1 MGRVCKYHP
10 LDEAAYSCQHCEIDF
25 CQKCSKEPVSNSRN
39 AMTSCFICESN
50 LERLDTEND
59 FVPFWRKLPEIH
71 QYPLASS
78 GLIAIF
84 TIAFAMVLLV
94 SLHGLF
100 VVPVVAVMTL
110 YGFTCLK
117 SSAQG
122 EENIPDFSE
131 AINGN
136 VGLAVGL
143 LGILILIS
151 FLVGAVFFYLG
162 DVFGIVAYLLAVIAV
177 PAIIMLLSVEESVIS
192 ALNISNIFRIIWVC
206 GISYGLMLLFI
217 VILSGSMEFLNSIF
231 EGNSKIVIFI
241 TTVISNYYFI
251 VIFHLMGYMLFQ
263 NSRALDFDVD
273 LQDETLDRSQEQLL
287 AVEAEILIK
296 EGEYA
301 SGTRKYYQYLQANK
315 KDLFRWQKY
324 FQLVIETRNV
334 TASDE
339 FAEEYFQKL
348 ISVQDEISLV
358 QAYLKIKKM
367 NPKFQIKSIPLRI
380 QLAKHLFE
388 ANYFKSIVNL
398 LQNINQ
404 LTDDKTLISQ
414 GFTEMS
420 KAYQNIS
427 GQEHKSDIYKEM
439 SKQLGND
446 GALA

>member
-1 MGRVCKYHP
+1 
-10 LDEAAYSCQHCEIDF
+10 
-25 CQKCSKEPVSNSRN
+25 
-39 AMTSCFICESN
+39 
-50 LERLDTEND
+50 
-59 FVPFWRKLPEIH
+59 LPEIH

-84 TIAFAMVLLV
+84 AIAFAMVLLV

-122 EENIPDFSE
+122 EENIPEFSE

-136 VGLAVGL
+136 VGLAFGL
-143 LGILILIS
+143 LGILILIG
-151 FLVGAVFFYLG
+151 FLVGAIFFYLG

-206 GISYGLMLLFI
+206 GISYG
-217 VILSGSMEFLNSIF
+217 
-231 EGNSKIVIFI
+231 
-241 TTVISNYYFI
+241 TVISNYYFI

-367 NPKFQIKSIPLRI
+367 NPRFQIKSIPLRI

-404 LTDDKTLISQ
+404 LTEDKTLISQ